1 MANHL
6 PPTVEETEN
15 HEQAHTSSESQSQIQ
30 DSPEELLRNAPTFPL
45 EEKAT
50 PEDGAGKDASTSA
63 GPSPG
68 FLEKTMQK
76 LGLNPIILM
85 SMFKSVSPCLSCL
98 VCVFAPGTLK
108 LTRVIRCRA
117 SIAPTISIAIYQAP
131 AVRNLLTTLG
141 YLVGVISILSL
152 VVLPRG
158 KFIQNMVLNVL
169 CAAVGS
175 AMAMLIAWSGVQA
188 RLHTSNLEEMA
199 QYIAANG
206 RAPYNSSQSAVC
218 GVWLFFNIW
227 LANVVRSKYPAFN
240 LPMIIYSIFVNISC
254 TFGVAFPTVARA
266 ELFIREL
273 LIAIFM
279 GLGIATGCSLFIF
292 PISTRQIVVKQMAGV
307 LGLFKKSISL
317 EKEYLQGLEKDD
329 MFSIEVTETSAGHPE
344 TKDDKKKAEKL
355 TKEQKTAMA
364 LRGTIAATRE
374 LMGKI
379 YGDIKFAKRDVAYGY
394 LSAKDFGQLFT
405 LIRSIM
411 IPMTGIGVIM
421 DIFQRVGRDRG
432 WDGSGPGSD
441 ELGLPGF
448 DSTSGGKEESL
459 KIWNDIMKQLH
470 EPFEILSEA
479 LIQGID
485 HAGILLKFFPQPKE
499 QRKASK
505 QATAKS
511 DPDVESS
518 GSDLV
523 PGQMGFSKVMNE
535 KIDAFNS
542 RRSEILHLWAKEK
555 GLSTDGKPEHWDKDK
570 TRLFE
575 QRRNDQAQLFVILYL
590 EKLVCRFTVR
600 QPDRPH

>member
-1 MANHL
+1 MR
-6 PPTVEETEN
+6 T
-15 HEQAHTSSESQSQIQ
+15 
-30 DSPEELLRNAPTFPL
+30 
-45 EEKAT
+45 
-50 PEDGAGKDASTSA
+50 
-63 GPSPG
+63 
-68 FLEKTMQK
+68 
-76 LGLNPIILM
+76 
-85 SMFKSVSPCLSCL
+85 
-98 VCVFAPGTLK
+98 
-108 LTRVIRCRA
+108 
-117 SIAPTISIAIYQAP
+117 
-131 AVRNLLTTLG
+131 LLTTLG

-188 RLHTSNLEEMA
+188 RLHSSNLEEMA
-199 QYIAANG
+199 QYIAENG

-227 LANVVRSKYPAFN
+227 IANVVRSKYPAFN
-240 LPMIIYSIFVNISC
+240 LPMIIYSIFVNIAS

-266 ELFIREL
+266 EAFIREL

-279 GLGIATGCSLFIF
+279 GLGIGTGCSLFIF
-292 PISTRQIVVKQMAGV
+292 PISTRQIVVKQMTGV
-307 LGLFKKSISL
+307 LGLFKKSIAL

-329 MFSIEVTETSAGHPE
+329 MFSIEVTETCAGHPE
-344 TKDDKKKAEKL
+344 TRDEKKDKAVKM
-355 TKEQKTAMA
+355 TREQKTAMA
-364 LRGTIAATRE
+364 LRGTITASRE

-394 LSAKDFGQLFT
+394 LSAKDFGQLFS

-441 ELGLPGF
+441 DLGLAGF
-448 DSTSGGKEESL
+448 DGAAQAKEESL

-499 QRKASK
+499 QKKASK
-505 QATAKS
+505 QATTDS
-511 DPDVESS
+511 DPDVEST
-518 GSDLV
+518 GSDLR
-523 PGQMGFSKVMNE
+523 PGQMGFSKVINE

-542 RRSEILHLWAKEK
+542 RKSEILHLWAKEK
-555 GLSTDGKPEHWDKDK
+555 GLSSDGKVEHWDRDR

-590 EKLVCRFTVR
+590 EKLVR
-600 QPDRPH
+600 QL